1 LISVLQVYINN
12 VILCTFIPT
21 TSLYLEIFFEDM
33 VNPVG
38 GHGPT
43 LLIVTWVE
51 FSIALSL
58 LLARVY
64 TTLRIT
70 RRTRIDL
77 YLTLFTFA
85 VGTESLIAL
94 TLSILH
100 GLGQDATILT
110 QDQAAMAIKWSW
122 VNQLSALFA
131 IAMGKL
137 AIVAFLQHLHGPE
150 DRWKVAILWI
160 VAFSNLVINVIIILI
175 VLTQCQPLSKLWD
188 DRHPGTCDYLRT
200 QNCAFFQGS
209 WSALCD
215 LILALYPVSF
225 FWNVQL
231 RLPVK
236 TGLCI
241 LMGLGVIAC
250 ICSIVKTTY
259 LRVLSK
265 TENVTYYLSQL
276 ITWNE

>member
-1 LISVLQVYINN
+1 MTPQ
-12 VILCTFIPT
+12 
-21 TSLYLEIFFEDM
+21 
-33 VNPVG
+33 
-38 GHGPT
+38 
-43 LLIVTWVE
+43 
-51 FSIALSL
+51 
-58 LLARVY
+58 RKK
-64 TTLRIT
+64 
-70 RRTRIDL
+70 
-77 YLTLFTFA
+77 A

-110 QDQAAMAIKWSW
+110 KDQAAMAIKWSW

-160 VAFSNLVINVIIILI
+160 VAFSNLVINVIIIII

-188 DRHPGTCDYLRT
+188 DRPQIASEDWALHIDGI
-200 QNCAFFQGS
+200 GS
-209 WSALCD
+209 DNTS
-215 LILALYPVSF
+215 
-225 FWNVQL
+225 
-231 RLPVK
+231 
-236 TGLCI
+236 
-241 LMGLGVIAC
+241 AC

-265 TENVTYYLSQL
+265 TENVTCKLPYHQSVESNGHYIYSFILLTSIIDYLSQL
-276 ITWNE
+276 ITWNETEMWVILIVGCIPPIRPLLMIMFHKILTSARSATGRYNKHSRDGTELQSYSRPSKHTPKAPKPHPHGTDLL